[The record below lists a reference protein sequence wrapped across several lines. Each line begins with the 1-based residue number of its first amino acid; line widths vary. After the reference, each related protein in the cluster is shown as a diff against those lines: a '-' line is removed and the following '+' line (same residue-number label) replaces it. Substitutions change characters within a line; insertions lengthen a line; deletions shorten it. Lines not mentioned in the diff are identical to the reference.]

1 MPAVQV
7 PVRVIF
13 GKDVMRERLG
23 EEASAFGARSVLIVT
38 DNTIVRQGFLEIAED
53 ALKSAGIEMR
63 VFDGVSPEPTLE
75 LAEDV
80 AAFAREERC
89 DVVVGLGGGSVLDM
103 AKVAAAATTNPDQRA
118 SDFLGANK
126 IANPSAK
133 KILVPT
139 TAGTGAEATPFA
151 LIVAAGK
158 KKAIA
163 SPFNIADIAILDPT
177 LTATMP
183 PRVTASTGMDALSH
197 AIEALM
203 SKGANALTDAFAYE
217 AIQKIAANI
226 EEVFAHGENIDA
238 RLEMSIAAFL
248 AGAAF
253 GNAGVV
259 IGHAIAHT
267 IGTRYSQPHGISA
280 ALTIPYVI
288 AFNISVPD
296 VAAKMK
302 RAAMEMGEDV
312 SSLSDEDAAKKAIAH
327 VQQMIERLELPE
339 NLGSIGV
346 SEDDIPEIADAV
358 LAEKGYLARN
368 PREVNRENTIE
379 LIRNMLSGTPL

>member
-13 GKDVMRERLG
+13 GKNVMRERLG

-63 VFDGVSPEPTLE
+63 VFDRVSPEPTLE

-253 GNAGVV
+253 GNA
-259 IGHAIAHT
+259 
-267 IGTRYSQPHGISA
+267 
-280 ALTIPYVI
+280 
-288 AFNISVPD
+288 
-296 VAAKMK
+296 
-302 RAAMEMGEDV
+302 
-312 SSLSDEDAAKKAIAH
+312 
-327 VQQMIERLELPE
+327 
-339 NLGSIGV
+339 
-346 SEDDIPEIADAV
+346 
-358 LAEKGYLARN
+358 
-368 PREVNRENTIE
+368 
-379 LIRNMLSGTPL
+379 